1 MWGVIMVDDKVVV
14 VCFGKSEIWDS
25 RVSAEKYYFQC
36 LKNAEGAKQ
45 QRYVS
50 IYTKLKAGMK
60 VCTDL
65 NYNYSE
71 VV

>member
-1 MWGVIMVDDKVVV
+1 MKDDKVIVI
-14 VCFGKSEIWDS
+14 CYGKSRLWDS
-25 RVSAEKYYFQC
+25 RASAEKYYFQC
-36 LKNAEGAKQ
+36 LKDAEGAKQ
-45 QRYVS
+45 QRYMS
-50 IYTKLKAGMK
+50 IYTKLKVGMK